1 MTPFGS
7 LLQFRLTWTGS
18 GSDSFFLLRGSC
30 NTNVCVLEA
39 ACRRHGFLDPPVRTH
54 THTCTHPCTRAR
66 PCACLPAEVEQQ
78 RAAQPCTCISTPWLY
93 RLCTLSCCARTRTCV
108 LKKAGNTVDHQAHTA
123 QRWCSHSELVAP
135 QSLEHIAT
143 FHICSNCNIGRKN
156 IKQFFQHD

>member
-1 MTPFGS
+1 MDRVRIRQ
-7 LLQFRLTWTGS
+7 L
-18 GSDSFFLLRGSC
+18 SFFCVVLVTPMC
-30 NTNVCVLEA
+30 VCLKQHVDVTA
-39 ACRRHGFLDPPVRTH
+39 FSTPRCAH
-54 THTCTHPCTRAR
+54 THTRAPTRAR
-66 PCACLPAEVEQQ
+66 ARARAHACLQKSNNSGRHNLVLVYQHHGFIDYAHFRVAHAHAP
-78 RAAQPCTCISTPWLY
+78 
-93 RLCTLSCCARTRTCV
+93 CV